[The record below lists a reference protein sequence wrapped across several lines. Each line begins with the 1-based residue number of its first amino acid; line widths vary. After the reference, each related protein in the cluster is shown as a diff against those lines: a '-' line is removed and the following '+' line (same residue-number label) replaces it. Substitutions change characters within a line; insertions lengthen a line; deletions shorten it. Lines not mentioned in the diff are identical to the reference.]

1 MTSEK
6 SPPFSIN
13 DKHSILSALEL
24 GSRRILFRMSN
35 RICNVNDTTTP
46 YRSRCS
52 TNPRRLQF
60 WLYVFI
66 TDEVWCSPCN
76 WSPVKINAVPPPC
89 LIRTSIMVRPSF
101 RSKSVPSLPSRTCP
115 KLTSS
120 QVLMAVPV
128 SHGVPCQIS
137 TGTSTLFRL
146 PVTPS
151 LDPCGRSTCHL

>member
-89 LIRTSIMVRPSF
+89 LIRTSIMVRPS
-101 RSKSVPSLPSRTCP
+101 VVNPHLLSLPEPAANSR
-115 KLTSS
+115 L
-120 QVLMAVPV
+120 LMVVPWRPM
-128 SHGVPCQIS
+128 SDFNGDLH
-137 TGTSTLFRL
+137 TLRL